1 VPDIPL
7 VSLFGLLIFGF
18 VSLFISWI
26 IIKKITAFVKRSQ
39 LSTTKIKNVTR
50 GILIIWGS
58 VTIVWVLQILGL
70 TSFLSSL
77 TFSSIVGIGITLA
90 LQSTLS
96 NILSGVLLLQENVLR
111 LGDVIQFS
119 GVKGEVIKLGFRS
132 TWLRTSEGEIVI
144 VSNKSLSDG
153 PFINYT
159 ATERLSKNLTQRIQQ
174 KLKPKA

>member
-1 VPDIPL
+1 
-7 VSLFGLLIFGF
+7 
-18 VSLFISWI
+18 
-26 IIKKITAFVKRSQ
+26 
-39 LSTTKIKNVTR
+39 
-50 GILIIWGS
+50 
-58 VTIVWVLQILGL
+58 
-70 TSFLSSL
+70 
-77 TFSSIVGIGITLA
+77 
-90 LQSTLS
+90 
-96 NILSGVLLLQENVLR
+96 LLLQENVLR

-159 ATERLSKNLTQRIQQ
+159 ATERLSKSLTQRIQQ